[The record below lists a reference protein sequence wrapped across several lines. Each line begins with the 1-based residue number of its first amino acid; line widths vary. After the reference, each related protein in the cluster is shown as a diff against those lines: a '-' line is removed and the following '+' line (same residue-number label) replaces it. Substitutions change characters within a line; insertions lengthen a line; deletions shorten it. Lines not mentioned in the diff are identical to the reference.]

1 MIHCYSCVVS
11 SLLLDNVC
19 LFRLSKLP
27 HLPGRHAE
35 QVRLP
40 QSSSP
45 RHDKYGPGAVA
56 HTELMYSSLQFW
68 CSSTCPWQLLDISNW
83 DSWQTMMEVCK
94 THKIKYL
101 KTFKVILLPGIACV
115 LCDSNI
121 KLVVEILLL
130 IHLISAYPMFLN
142 PPNQFF
148 EAMMGIPPTFNWKR
162 ILFRTSVMVI
172 LLFLAESLPSFSA
185 ILQLISSI
193 FVTCLTFVFPPL
205 FYMRM
210 VDTNSKKGNG
220 K

>member
-1 MIHCYSCVVS
+1 MFAYSGSASFPTYQADMQNKSDFPKAVLLAMIS
-11 SLLLDNVC
+11 
-19 LFRLSKLP
+19 
-27 HLPGRHAE
+27 
-35 QVRLP
+35 
-40 QSSSP
+40 
-45 RHDKYGPGAVA
+45 KYGPGAVA

-83 DSWQTMMEVCK
+83 DSWQTMMEVFK

-101 KTFKVILLPGIACV
+101 KTMKVILLPGIACV

-121 KLVVEILLL
+121 KLVVEVLLL

-185 ILQLISSI
+185 ILQLIVSI
-193 FVTCLTFVFPPL
+193 YYIFTTYFNQKYYTFTTF
-205 FYMRM
+205 M
-210 VDTNSKKGNG
+210 
-220 K
+220 